1 MNMEID
7 LKGNNTNT
15 INQGFDDALNGLA
28 CAYFNYTNLFIANY
42 KHYKTS
48 NNLRC
53 AI

>member
-1 MNMEID
+1 MEIE

-15 INQGFDDALNGLA
+15 INQELNDALNGLTR
-28 CAYFNYTNLFIANY
+28 AYFNYTNLFIASH

-48 NNLRC
+48 NNLGC